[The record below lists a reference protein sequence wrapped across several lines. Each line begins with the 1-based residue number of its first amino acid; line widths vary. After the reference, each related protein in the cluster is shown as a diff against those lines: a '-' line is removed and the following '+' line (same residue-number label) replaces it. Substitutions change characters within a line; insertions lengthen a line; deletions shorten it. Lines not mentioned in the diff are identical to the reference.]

1 MHANTPRSEYSRRF
15 QTHRDA
21 LEHYNMLAPISF
33 TEFRSRNRHVTRYFI
48 RNIHIAI
55 RYFFQIDT
63 SLLLEYV
70 LCENPEYSL
79 GLSESIK
86 SFTKLIECFEDL
98 ENKLCSIS
106 VKNASDTGVHAIE
119 RPTHA
124 QKGESRIDCGTKNI
138 EKDIGMHSTRE
149 LEGCLQQENGVV
161 EEQNDYTVECDAIY
175 VNTVKQYAHYIKILR
190 FLLNRFLCSFVEE
203 INTKFIQGILRNFN
217 NEHTMELLEDMFRK
231 SSMLSSST
239 VVTALKEAQFIR
251 QISGHANQ
259 ENTSRVLE
267 IMLEARSDMDST
279 VDAENHSLVEE
290 LREHSDLIVD
300 AFMREDRYAIN
311 VLQHRN
317 VLALIR
323 MDVLTRDFFVDL
335 RDTSYKTFLTLQ
347 LKIERYKRAMETID
361 MSFVLEALDTTFSHR
376 ENTLLHN
383 SIYTFVAHI
392 LKGTNTIFVH
402 QICQYLIPQLYSFFV
417 EHWAQEEGEKPFLS
431 SLFPF
436 LLDIY
441 GLLLD
446 LIVQWGLASK
456 KIEGWEEVM
465 MLFKEWETPEWNS
478 LRAGFLNRALKRE
491 SLKYTNTKDISEWL
505 EDCIS
510 EPFLR
515 YLCHVIL
522 EDVPDHDFFHQN
534 KY

>member
-1 MHANTPRSEYSRRF
+1 MYANIPRSEYSRRF
-15 QTHRDA
+15 QTHLDA
-21 LEHYNMLAPISF
+21 LEHYNALAPISF

-48 RNIHIAI
+48 RNIHVAI
-55 RYFFQIDT
+55 RHFFQIDT

-86 SFTKLIECFEDL
+86 GFIKLIECFEDL
-98 ENKLCSIS
+98 EIKLCSMN
-106 VKNASDTGVHAIE
+106 VKKGGDDVIHAIE
-119 RPTHA
+119 PHA
-124 QKGESRIDCGTKNI
+124 LSRKDEKSANYGAEDTEKNDSEHKSHELDGRLQKENSDAEAQSDHALECGTL
-138 EKDIGMHSTRE
+138 H
-149 LEGCLQQENGVV
+149 
-161 EEQNDYTVECDAIY
+161 
-175 VNTVKQYAHYIKILR
+175 VNTAKQYVHYIKILK

-217 NEHTMELLEDMFRK
+217 NEHTMELLDDMFRT
-231 SSMLSSST
+231 SSMLNSST
-239 VVTALKEAQFIR
+239 VVNALKEAQFIR
-251 QISGHANQ
+251 QISGNANQ
-259 ENTSRVLE
+259 ENASRVLE

-279 VDAENHSLVEE
+279 SDIENHSLLEE
-290 LREHSDLIVD
+290 LKEHSDLIVD
-300 AFMREDRYAIN
+300 AFMGECRYAIN

-317 VLALIR
+317 VLALIK
-323 MDVLTRDFFVDL
+323 MDVLTKDFVVNLNDS
-335 RDTSYKTFLTLQ
+335 SYKTFLTLQ
-347 LKIERYKRAMETID
+347 LKIERYKRAMDTVD
-361 MSFVLEALDTTFSHR
+361 MGFVLEALDVTFTHR
-376 ENTLLHN
+376 ENTFLHN
-383 SIYTFVAHI
+383 SIYPFVVHI
-392 LKGTNTIFVH
+392 LKGTNTIYVH
-402 QICQYLIPQLYSFFV
+402 QICLYLIPRLYSFFV
-417 EHWAQEEGEKPFLS
+417 EHWAQEEGQKPCLS

-436 LLDIY
+436 LLDTY

-446 LIVQWGLASK
+446 LVVQWGLASK
-456 KIEGWEEVM
+456 KIEGWEEVL
-465 MLFKEWETPEWNS
+465 MLFKELETPEWNF
-478 LRAGFLNRALKRE
+478 LRAGFLNRALRRE

>member
-1 MHANTPRSEYSRRF
+1 MYANTPRSEYSRRF
-15 QTHRDA
+15 QSHRDA
-21 LEHYNMLAPISF
+21 VEHYNMLAPVSF

-48 RNIHIAI
+48 RNIHVAI
-55 RYFFQIDT
+55 RHFFQIDT

-86 SFTKLIECFEDL
+86 GFIKLIECFEDL
-98 ENKLCSIS
+98 ETRLCSMS
-106 VKNASDTGVHAIE
+106 VKSAGECAAESPAPG
-119 RPTHA
+119 
-124 QKGESRIDCGTKNI
+124 QKEGEGADCGSEDTK
-138 EKDIGMHSTRE
+138 KDAGEHSVRE
-149 LEGCLQQENGVV
+149 HDGCLQKEKSAG
-161 EEQNDYTVECDAIY
+161 EEQSDCALECGAVH

-203 INTKFIQGILRNFN
+203 INAKFIQGILRNFN
-217 NEHTMELLEDMFRK
+217 NEHTMELLEDMFK
-231 SSMLSSST
+231 TSSMLSSGA
-239 VVTALKEAQFIR
+239 VVAALKEAQFIR

-259 ENTSRVLE
+259 ENASRVLE

-279 VDAENHSLVEE
+279 ADVENHSLVEE
-290 LREHSDLIVD
+290 LRKHSDLIVG
-300 AFMREDRYAIN
+300 AFMEEDRYAIN

-323 MDVLTRDFFVDL
+323 MDVLTRDFAVNLGDPG
-335 RDTSYKTFLTLQ
+335 YKTFLTLQ
-347 LKIERYKRAMETID
+347 LKIERYKRAMETVD
-361 MSFVLEALDTTFSHR
+361 MCFVLEALDATFANR
-376 ENTLLHN
+376 ENTHLHN
-383 SIYTFVAHI
+383 SIYPFVAHI
-392 LKGTNTIFVH
+392 LKGTNTIYVH
-402 QICQYLIPQLYSFFV
+402 QICLYLIPRLYSFFV
-417 EHWAQEEGEKPFLS
+417 EHWAQEEGQKPFLS

-456 KIEGWEEVM
+456 KIEGWEEVL

-478 LRAGFLNRALKRE
+478 LRAGFLNRALRRE